1 MKMENATRQR
11 IARNVV
17 LSLFIYLLPIVLMFV
32 VFTITGQRPWEKKQ
46 HQVNNNKAINKT
58 NSLNN
63 GSND

>member
-1 MKMENATRQR
+1 
-11 IARNVV
+11 
-17 LSLFIYLLPIVLMFV
+17 VLMFV